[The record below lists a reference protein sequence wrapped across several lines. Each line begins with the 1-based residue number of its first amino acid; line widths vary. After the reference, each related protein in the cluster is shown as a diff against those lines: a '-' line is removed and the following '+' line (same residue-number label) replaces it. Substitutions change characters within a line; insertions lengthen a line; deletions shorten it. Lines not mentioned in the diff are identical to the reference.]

1 MQFFLYTLN
10 HLSITYVPDTA
21 ERYVNICYLYCLGNH
36 AQNKSL
42 SVKDRCNWLSEY
54 FFFCTWLNCRILVH
68 VSQKLWVQKA
78 NCACFPEGLWNSHHA
93 IWKEYRVALRKE
105 TTGTKALGL
114 GCYFQMRWLSTWD
127 IRKKGRWMLGSQHSR
142 ETSASR
148 QQPHLPP
155 QVWLKN
161 QEEHWQMLS
170 GFKDKHDRLWRK
182 PMKPHWVSLK
192 RKK

>member
-1 MQFFLYTLN
+1 MHLAFWIFFL
-10 HLSITYVPDTA
+10 HLVELQDTCTCFSEAVGA
-21 ERYVNICYLYCLGNH
+21 EGQLCM
-36 AQNKSL
+36 
-42 SVKDRCNWLSEY
+42 
-54 FFFCTWLNCRILVH
+54 
-68 VSQKLWVQKA
+68 
-78 NCACFPEGLWNSHHA
+78 FPEGLWNSHHA
-93 IWKEYRVALRKE
+93 IWKEYKVALRKE

-114 GCYFQMRWLSTWD
+114 ECYFQMRWLSTWD
-127 IRKKGRWMLGSQHSR
+127 IQKKGRWMLGSQHSR
-142 ETSASR
+142 ETSASS

-170 GFKDKHDRLWRK
+170 GFKGKHDRLWRK